1 VCCLCVIVEGRLR
14 DLERETKGFLS
25 YYCFSCGEKLMGFVC
40 LFVFAVHKQRDI
52 VPLDVNGDVGNSNSD
67 YETPVFD
74 LKVSVCP
81 FYIKLY

>member
-1 VCCLCVIVEGRLR
+1 
-14 DLERETKGFLS
+14 
-25 YYCFSCGEKLMGFVC
+25 MGFVC

-74 LKVSVCP
+74 LKVSVCS

>member
-1 VCCLCVIVEGRLR
+1 MHHMR
-14 DLERETKGFLS
+14 DFSYCFNVTDSSDEFVLYW

>member
-1 VCCLCVIVEGRLR
+1 
-14 DLERETKGFLS
+14 
-25 YYCFSCGEKLMGFVC
+25 MGFVC

-74 LKVSVCP
+74 LKGFNDDDDDEDDDEDEDTGDATKSKEMVCN
-81 FYIKLY
+81 FLHCI